1 MTTIDSTTRPAV
13 LGDGAIGSFSA
24 AVADWA
30 TSTDH
35 KKIGRL
41 FAGCGLVSLAGYAVL
56 GLLLALERAAAS
68 ETVLPENSLVQL
80 FQAHRIGMIFDG
92 LLPLTLGL
100 AIAVVP
106 MQLGARSIAFAR
118 LALTSFYLWLGGIV
132 LIGIS
137 LIGNGGINGG
147 NAQMVDLFLAGH
159 GLMLLGLIAA
169 AVSVATTVL
178 TTRAPGMTM
187 RRIPFLSW
195 AALVQA
201 LGMLIALPVMFGM
214 VVYLFIDLRNAS
226 LVFSGP
232 DAIGDELGAF
242 LTQPLTFVFALTAIG
257 VLAEVA
263 PVAFG
268 RRHPLRQVV
277 FAGLALVGVG
287 AFASVALRSTF
298 LVDFGGASEDIVP
311 DLVLLGVFLGLP
323 LLGALIVLLLVGAV
337 ARGAKPRLTS
347 PLIFSTL
354 GTLMILVGM
363 LGTVLHSVAD
373 LELVGTVFEEAAL
386 VYVVYGAL
394 LAGIGGLIHW
404 SPKLSGRI
412 VAERKVLPL
421 AGLGLIATVLASFP
435 HYIAGF
441 LGQPASAGVYSG
453 VDGAGIWNTA
463 VLAGHGLMAL
473 TVLAS
478 IVAMVTGE
486 RAEPSQTNHW
496 CAHTLE
502 WTLPSPAPADNF
514 AALPTVTSAEP
525 ELDQTPMSE
534 GSNS

>member
-13 LGDGAIGSFSA
+13 LGDGPVGSFFA

-41 FAGCGLVSLAGYAVL
+41 FAGCGLASLAGYAVV
-56 GLLLALERAAAS
+56 GLLLALERTSAS
-68 ETVLPENSLVQL
+68 DSILPSDSLLQL
-80 FQAHRIGMIFDG
+80 FQTHRIGMVFDG
-92 LLPLTLGL
+92 VLPLTLGL

-118 LALTSFYLWLGGIV
+118 LALTAFYLWLGGIV
-132 LIGIS
+132 LIGVS
-137 LIGNGGINGG
+137 LIGNGGIGGG

-159 GLMLLGLIAA
+159 GLMILGLIAA
-169 AVSVATTVL
+169 AVSLATTVL

-187 RRIPFLSW
+187 RRVPFMSW
-195 AALVQA
+195 SALVQS
-201 LGMLIALPVMFGM
+201 LGLLVALPVMFGN

-226 LVFSGP
+226 LVFPGA
-232 DAIGDELGAF
+232 DAIGDELGMF
-242 LTQPLTFVFALTAIG
+242 MTQPFTYVLALPALG

-287 AFASVALRSTF
+287 ALAAVALRSTF
-298 LVDFGGASEDIVP
+298 PVDFGGPSEDIIP
-311 DLVLLGVFLGLP
+311 DLVLLAVFLGLP
-323 LLGALIVLLLVGAV
+323 LLGALVVLLSVGAV
-337 ARGAKPRLTS
+337 ARGGRPRLIS
-347 PLIFSTL
+347 PLIFATL

-363 LGTVLHSVAD
+363 AGTALHSVSD
-373 LELVGTVFEEAAL
+373 LELIGTVFEEGAL

-394 LAGIGGLIHW
+394 LASIGGLIHW
-404 SPKLSGRI
+404 SPKLSGR
-412 VAERKVLPL
+412 VAEEKKVLPL

-441 LGQPASAGVYSG
+441 LGQPAAAGVYGS
-453 VDGAGIWNTA
+453 VDGSAIWNSV
-463 VLAGHGLMAL
+463 VLVGHALMAV

-478 IVAMVTGE
+478 IVAIVTGE
-486 RAEPSQTNHW
+486 RVTDGQSNPW

-514 AALPTVTSAEP
+514 SAVPTISSAEP
-525 ELDQTPMSE
+525 ELDQTPVTE
-534 GSNS
+534 GSPS

>member
-242 LTQPLTFVFALTAIG
+242 LTQPLTFVFALT
-257 VLAEVA
+257 
-263 PVAFG
+263 
-268 RRHPLRQVV
+268 
-277 FAGLALVGVG
+277 
-287 AFASVALRSTF
+287 
-298 LVDFGGASEDIVP
+298 
-311 DLVLLGVFLGLP
+311 
-323 LLGALIVLLLVGAV
+323 
-337 ARGAKPRLTS
+337 
-347 PLIFSTL
+347 
-354 GTLMILVGM
+354 
-363 LGTVLHSVAD
+363 
-373 LELVGTVFEEAAL
+373 
-386 VYVVYGAL
+386 
-394 LAGIGGLIHW
+394 
-404 SPKLSGRI
+404 
-412 VAERKVLPL
+412 
-421 AGLGLIATVLASFP
+421 
-435 HYIAGF
+435 
-441 LGQPASAGVYSG
+441 
-453 VDGAGIWNTA
+453 
-463 VLAGHGLMAL
+463 
-473 TVLAS
+473 
-478 IVAMVTGE
+478 
-486 RAEPSQTNHW
+486 
-496 CAHTLE
+496 
-502 WTLPSPAPADNF
+502 
-514 AALPTVTSAEP
+514 
-525 ELDQTPMSE
+525 
-534 GSNS
+534 

>member
-1 MTTIDSTTRPAV
+1 
-13 LGDGAIGSFSA
+13 
-24 AVADWA
+24 
-30 TSTDH
+30 
-35 KKIGRL
+35 
-41 FAGCGLVSLAGYAVL
+41 
-56 GLLLALERAAAS
+56 
-68 ETVLPENSLVQL
+68 
-80 FQAHRIGMIFDG
+80 
-92 LLPLTLGL
+92 
-100 AIAVVP
+100 
-106 MQLGARSIAFAR
+106 
-118 LALTSFYLWLGGIV
+118 
-132 LIGIS
+132 
-137 LIGNGGINGG
+137 
-147 NAQMVDLFLAGH
+147 
-159 GLMLLGLIAA
+159 
-169 AVSVATTVL
+169 
-178 TTRAPGMTM
+178 
-187 RRIPFLSW
+187 
-195 AALVQA
+195 
-201 LGMLIALPVMFGM
+201 
-214 VVYLFIDLRNAS
+214 
-226 LVFSGP
+226 
-232 DAIGDELGAF
+232 
-242 LTQPLTFVFALTAIG
+242 
-257 VLAEVA
+257 
-263 PVAFG
+263 
-268 RRHPLRQVV
+268 
-277 FAGLALVGVG
+277 
-287 AFASVALRSTF
+287 
-298 LVDFGGASEDIVP
+298 
-311 DLVLLGVFLGLP
+311 
-323 LLGALIVLLLVGAV
+323 
-337 ARGAKPRLTS
+337 
-347 PLIFSTL
+347 
-354 GTLMILVGM
+354 MILVGM

-441 LGQPASAGVYSG
+441 LGQPAAAGVYSG

>member
-132 LIGIS
+132 LVGIS

-232 DAIGDELGAF
+232 DAVGDELGAF

-354 GTLMILVGM
+354 GTLMILVG
-363 LGTVLHSVAD
+363 D

-421 AGLGLIATVLASFP
+421 AGVGLIATVLASFP

-441 LGQPASAGVYSG
+441 LGQPAAAGVYSG

>member
-13 LGDGAIGSFSA
+13 LGDGPVGSFFA

-41 FAGCGLVSLAGYAVL
+41 FAGCGLASLAGYAVV
-56 GLLLALERAAAS
+56 GLLLALERTSAS
-68 ETVLPENSLVQL
+68 DSILPSDSLLQL
-80 FQAHRIGMIFDG
+80 FQTHRIGMVFDG
-92 LLPLTLGL
+92 VLPLTLGL

-118 LALTSFYLWLGGIV
+118 LALTAFYLWLGGIV
-132 LIGIS
+132 LIGVS
-137 LIGNGGINGG
+137 LIGNGGIGGG

-159 GLMLLGLIAA
+159 GLMILGLIAA
-169 AVSVATTVL
+169 AVSLATTVL

-187 RRIPFLSW
+187 RRVPFLSW
-195 AALVQA
+195 SALVQS
-201 LGMLIALPVMFGM
+201 LGLLVALPVMFGN

-226 LVFSGP
+226 LVFPGA
-232 DAIGDELGAF
+232 DAIGDELGMF
-242 LTQPLTFVFALTAIG
+242 MTQPFTY
-257 VLAEVA
+257 VLALPALGGLAEGA

-277 FAGLALVGVG
+277 FAGLSLVGVG
-287 AFASVALRSTF
+287 ALAAVALRSTF
-298 LVDFGGASEDIVP
+298 PVDFGGPSEDIIP
-311 DLVLLGVFLGLP
+311 DLVLLAVFLGLP
-323 LLGALIVLLLVGAV
+323 LLGALVVLLSVGAV
-337 ARGAKPRLTS
+337 ARGARPRLIS
-347 PLIFSTL
+347 PLIFATL

-363 LGTVLHSVAD
+363 AGTALHSVSD
-373 LELVGTVFEEAAL
+373 LELIGTVFEEGAL

-394 LAGIGGLIHW
+394 LASIGGLIHW
-404 SPKLSGRI
+404 SPKLSGR
-412 VAERKVLPL
+412 VAEEKKVLPL

-441 LGQPASAGVYSG
+441 LGQPAAAGVYGS
-453 VDGAGIWNTA
+453 VDGSTIWNSV
-463 VLAGHGLMAL
+463 VLVGHALMAV

-478 IVAMVTGE
+478 IVAIVTGE
-486 RAEPSQTNHW
+486 RVTDGQSNPW

-514 AALPTVTSAEP
+514 SAVPTISSAEP
-525 ELDQTPMSE
+525 ELDQTPVTE
-534 GSNS
+534 GSPS